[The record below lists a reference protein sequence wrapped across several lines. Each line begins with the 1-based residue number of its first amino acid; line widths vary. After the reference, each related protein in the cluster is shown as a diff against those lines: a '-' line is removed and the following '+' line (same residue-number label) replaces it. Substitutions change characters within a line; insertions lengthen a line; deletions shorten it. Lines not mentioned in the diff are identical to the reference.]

1 MEVIFFEITILVS
14 ITVVLA
20 IIFRIFHQPPVLAY
34 ILTGILVGPLA
45 IFQIGNSQELLRLM
59 GDFGITLLLF
69 MLGLE
74 LRISD
79 LKSVGKVV
87 LLSGFSEIAVSF
99 LLAFGLTRLLG
110 FPVTSAV
117 YLALALSF
125 SSTILIVK
133 LLSDKKDLNSLYGK
147 ISVGILLVDDLVVT
161 ISLVVLSGFNAT
173 SSFSIL
179 SLGII
184 IAKIVLLFALVIYL
198 SIHVLPKLTDYI
210 SKSQET
216 LFLFSIAWAFG
227 IAALVS
233 SPFIGFS
240 VEIGGFLA
248 GLSLANT
255 HENYQIIS
263 KIRPLRDF
271 FVTIFFI
278 LIGTSMVFTHIV
290 AVIIPAIILSLFV
303 LLVRPVIVMSILG
316 LLGFRRRT
324 SFFASLSLAQMSELS
339 LVLIFLAQKVGHVS
353 SEIVTL
359 VTLVAIITFAF
370 STSFIMHDNFIYH
383 KIHRYLK
390 IFERKDKSEKTGEL
404 GELKD
409 HVVLIG
415 GARIGHIILDA
426 LKVKE
431 VPFIVV
437 DFNPDIIRDMET
449 SNILSLFGD
458 IGDPEIQERAY
469 LDTAK
474 LIISTIPDLKD
485 NLVLLDALKRINRRA
500 KIIMFARSSE
510 EEKILYKEGADY
522 VVVPHFSGGQH
533 VAQIIQNN
541 IIDAEKLHELK
552 GLAYS
557 H

>member
-1 MEVIFFEITILVS
+1 MEAIFFEITILVS
-14 ITVVLA
+14 LTVVLA

-34 ILTGILVGPLA
+34 ILTGVLVGPLA
-45 IFQIGNSQELLRLM
+45 VFQIGNSQELLHLM
-59 GDFGITLLLF
+59 GEFGITLLLF

-87 LLSGFSEIAVSF
+87 LMSGFSEIAISF

-161 ISLVVLSGFNAT
+161 ISLVVLSGFNGT
-173 SSFSIL
+173 SSFSVI
-179 SLGII
+179 SLGMILV
-184 IAKIVLLFALVIYL
+184 KIVLLFAVVIYL
-198 SIHVLPKLTDYI
+198 SIHILPKLTDYI

-278 LIGTSMVFTHIV
+278 LIGTSMVFTHIL
-290 AVIIPAIILSLFV
+290 AVIIPAIILSAFV
-303 LLVRPVIVMSILG
+303 LFIRPIIVMSILG
-316 LLGFRRRT
+316 FLGFRRRT
-324 SFFASLSLAQMSELS
+324 SFFASLSLAQISELS
-339 LVLIFLAQKVGHVS
+339 LVLIFLAQKVGHVN

-370 STSFIMHDNFIYH
+370 STSFIMHDNSIYH

-390 IFERKDKSEKTGEL
+390 IFEKKEKREQTGEL

-409 HVVLIG
+409 HIVLIG
-415 GARIGHIILDA
+415 GSRIGHIILDA
-426 LKVKE
+426 LKVKGT
-431 VPFIVV
+431 PFIVV
-437 DFNPDIIRDMET
+437 DFNPDIIRDMEDN
-449 SNILSLFGD
+449 NILSLFGD

-469 LDTAK
+469 LDTAN
-474 LIISTIPDLKD
+474 LIITTIPDLKD
-485 NLVLLDALKRINRRA
+485 NLVLLDALKKINRRA
-500 KIIMFARSSE
+500 KIIAFARSSE

-533 VAQIIQNN
+533 IAQIIQNN
-541 IIDAEKLHELK
+541 TIDSQKLLELK
-552 GLAYS
+552 SMA
-557 H
+557 HFH

>member
-1 MEVIFFEITILVS
+1 MEIIFFEITILVS
-14 ITVVLA
+14 ITVILA

-34 ILTGILVGPLA
+34 ILTGVLVGPLA
-45 IFQIGNSQELLRLM
+45 VFQIGNSQELLHLM
-59 GDFGITLLLF
+59 GEFGITLLLF

-161 ISLVVLSGFNAT
+161 ISLVVLSGFNTT

-278 LIGTSMVFTHIV
+278 LIGTSMVFTHITM
-290 AVIIPAIILSLFV
+290 VIIPAIILSLFV
-303 LLVRPVIVMSILG
+303 LLIRPIIVMSILG

-431 VPFIVV
+431 TPFIVV

-449 SNILSLFGD
+449 NNVLSLFGD

-469 LDTAK
+469 LDTAR
-474 LIISTIPDLKD
+474 LIISTVPDLKD
-485 NLVLLDALKRINRRA
+485 NLVLLGALKRINRRA
-500 KIIMFARSSE
+500 KIIMFARSLE
-510 EEKILYKEGADY
+510 EEKILYREGADY

-533 VAQIIQNN
+533 VAQILQDN
-541 IIDAEKLHELK
+541 IADSEKLHELK
-552 GLAYS
+552 NLA
-557 H
+557 HPH